1 MRLRL
6 SERLRRLASW
16 RFRGQAQGR
25 GWIKDSRP
33 REDAGKHR
41 RSTAQPRFADGGAE
55 GGTAGAAPG
64 NGPLQPPAGLPQQY
78 AGVSRQA
85 PPVVPRRGADGLG
98 GGPAGPPIPRNYTPG
113 AGGGEPL
120 SGIPSGFPG
129 GVPAGSVPGDG
140 VQAGQAAAGWPGA
153 QAGPGG
159 PGGEAGI
166 GRPPAKSSGRG
177 GAGRGGVGRARIR
190 EAPFGAAPGA
200 QGAPAAPEAME
211 SVAVG
216 QEAARQEAARQ
227 PWYQVV
233 GNGPAARQAPPR
245 AADAALAGREAA
257 AAADVTV
264 AGNTAGNIARP
275 TVSAGAMRAARRTR
289 AALPFAPPHSH
300 EHPPTG
306 DGRRNC
312 GALEA
317 ILWRQWDAATTAPS
331 AEVIA
336 AIDRLAE
343 FPRELQEKLAAG
355 LEGIYV
361 GDGGVPD
368 LDDMSA
374 LHGVLLPSGRATW
387 DACAGA
393 YGEHKIVVG
402 SRPSPT
408 PDVMCHE
415 VGHALD
421 DLDSP
426 PGKWQSDSAEFRMI
440 YDQCQPYIAS
450 DFHRQRGGLGR
461 KEFFADAFAA
471 IASAQRPALVD
482 MLSGNTR
489 IALRVMLYFNRRY
502 GI

>member
-6 SERLRRLASW
+6 FARLRRIVSW
-16 RFRGQAQGR
+16 RSQDQDQGHTWAR
-25 GWIKDSRP
+25 DSYP
-33 REDAGKHR
+33 REDSGRHR
-41 RSTAQPRFADGGAE
+41 RNPAVAPRPSAQPRTADTGL
-55 GGTAGAAPG
+55 
-64 NGPLQPPAGLPQQY
+64 LQPPAGLPQR
-78 AGVSRQA
+78 SRQPQPPWA
-85 PPVVPRRGADGLG
+85 PQSPR
-98 GGPAGPPIPRNYTPG
+98 PAQASRPAQPAAPAAPRNYGP
-113 AGGGEPL
+113 
-120 SGIPSGFPG
+120 
-129 GVPAGSVPGDG
+129 PAG
-140 VQAGQAAAGWPGA
+140 A
-153 QAGPGG
+153 
-159 PGGEAGI
+159 E
-166 GRPPAKSSGRG
+166 RPAGRG
-177 GAGRGGVGRARIR
+177 GGVGRARIR
-190 EAPFGAAPGA
+190 ELPFGAAP
-200 QGAPAAPEAME
+200 M
-211 SVAVG
+211 
-216 QEAARQEAARQ
+216 EAAALAREAHQDAQAPGLPRQ

-233 GNGPAARQAPPR
+233 GGSQVADQQAQFFGMV
-245 AADAALAGREAA
+245 DAAGLEQAA
-257 AAADVTV
+257 TAP
-264 AGNTAGNIARP
+264 TAGNATP
-275 TVSAGAMRAARRTR
+275 ATGMRAARASHR
-289 AALPFAPPHSH
+289 AALPFAAPHPKG
-300 EHPPTG
+300 HPPTA

-317 ILWRQWDAATTAPS
+317 ILWRQWDASAPPS

-336 AIDRLAE
+336 AIDRLAQ
-343 FPRELQEKLAAG
+343 FPRALQEKLAAG
-355 LEGIYV
+355 LDGIYV
-361 GDGGVPD
+361 GDGGVPQ
-368 LDDMSA
+368 LDDMAA
-374 LHGVLLPSGRATW
+374 LHGVPLPSGRATW

-393 YGEHKIVVG
+393 YGERKIVVG